1 MKLIQLHIAHKQA
14 EFTRHPFFAQLDSG
28 VAFPEALSFA
38 PGLTFWVMAFQD
50 VLRLNERFTRDPELR
65 KIARHHRAEDSGHH
79 HWFLDDLEKVGA
91 NDTGN
96 DIRWLFGKNHA
107 ETRDAAY
114 ALMAEVYRA
123 SDDRVRLVLLMT
135 LESAGHIFFERTA
148 KVVDRVGQSDAL
160 KYFSFSHL
168 EVEKNHEVFEKE
180 MAKKIDSIYL
190 APELREEAEA
200 LVDRCYEAFASM
212 FEALAA
218 PQFVAAAA
226 MQKQPVRMARSA
238 AR

>member
-1 MKLIQLHIAHKQA
+1 MKLIQLHIARKQA
-14 EFTRHPFFAQLDSG
+14 EFAGHPFFSQLETSL
-28 VAFPEALSFA
+28 AFPEALSFA

-79 HWFLDDLEKVGA
+79 HWFLDDLENIGA
-91 NDTGN
+91 NDN
-96 DIRWLFGKNHA
+96 DIRWLFGKQHA

-123 SDDRVRLVLLMT
+123 SDDRLRLVLLMT
-135 LESAGHIFFERTA
+135 LESAGHIFFERSA
-148 KVVDRVGQSDAL
+148 KVVERVGKSDAL

-180 MAKKIDSIYL
+180 MARKIDAIYL
-190 APELREEAEA
+190 APELREQAEA
-200 LVDRCYEAFASM
+200 MVDRCYAAFDSM
-212 FEALAA
+212 FEALSEPQYVA
-218 PQFVAAAA
+218 PAA
-226 MQKQPVRMARSA
+226 MNRVRGRQARA
-238 AR
+238 VTR

>member
-1 MKLIQLHIAHKQA
+1 MKLLQLHIARKQA
-14 EFTRHPFFAQLDSG
+14 EFARHPFFEQLEAG
-28 VAFPEALSFA
+28 MAFPQALSFA

-50 VLRLNERFTRDPELR
+50 VLRLNERFTLDPELR

-79 HWFLDDLEKVGA
+79 HWFLDDLENIGT
-91 NDTGN
+91 NDNDN
-96 DIRWLFGKNHA
+96 DIRWLFGKQHA
-107 ETRDAAY
+107 DTRDAAY

-123 SDDRVRLVLLMT
+123 TDDRLRLVLLMT

-148 KVVDRVGQSDAL
+148 KLVERVGKSDAL

-168 EVEKNHEVFEKE
+168 EVEKSHEVFEKE
-180 MAKKIDSIYL
+180 MAKKIDAIYL

-200 LVDRCYEAFASM
+200 LVDRSYAAFDSM

-226 MQKQPVRMARSA
+226 MRKQPVRQARSA